1 MSQQV
6 IAAVGLGYEGLPLA
20 VEFGKHFCTTGYDVS
35 AKKIAAYRKHIDPT
49 GEVST
54 EALRASTKL
63 EVTTGAPA
71 ITDADIVIVAVPTPI
86 NDAHLPDFG
95 ALPSASHAR
104 SAHT

>member
-6 IAAVGLGYEGLPLA
+6 IAAVGLGYAGLTLA
-20 VEFGKHFCTTGYDVS
+20 VEFGKHFCTVGSDVS

-63 EVTTGAPA
+63 EVTTDAPA

-95 ALPSASHAR
+95 ALLSASHAR